1 MTWTA
6 AEILHGG
13 EGGSPTSS
21 LWNILVPFVI
31 LHFLNEIHHQ
41 PPSSVTLVQRLLFSV
56 APGKERGFGM
66 AVRAWQRQTKG
77 TGHLGVA

>member
-1 MTWTA
+1 MWTA

-13 EGGSPTSS
+13 GAGSPTSS
-21 LWNILVPFVI
+21 PWNILVPFVI
-31 LHFLNEIHHQ
+31 LYFSNAIHHQ
-41 PPSSVTLVQRLLFSV
+41 PPSSVLLVQRLFSV